1 MLKQLLLLVV
11 LILLMNILLKVD
23 YYHFLLLFIDCSLF
37 DSFVRSSPFIKKHS
51 SFIEQTTII
60 LEDGILPS
68 KDNILSIS
76 QFMNVEELT
85 FVSNNF
91 MNIHT
96 VLIEQCPVVRKIC
109 FQDNTFSYSEHNKAC
124 CSIKH
129 CPKLESLSF
138 GKNCCYSFTV
148 LDLQGRFGLKLIR

>member
-1 MLKQLLLLVV
+1 MAIIISYSYSL
-11 LILLMNILLKVD
+11 
-23 YYHFLLLFIDCSLF
+23 DCSLF

-96 VLIEQCPVVRKIC
+96 VLIEQCPVVRKIM
-109 FQDNTFSYSEHNKAC
+109 FQDNTFFYSEHEKAC

-148 LDLQGRFGLKLIR
+148 LDLQGRIEWKVTR